1 MALVGDMFSVFKTG
15 RILGSTTY
23 VVVEDDIKARRPRDV
38 FFIVLSMIFYMSSLV
53 VLHVYV
59 FTYSQL
65 DTKAAIFSFTRVALV
80 FLCFFVDVTLTT
92 VWNSKIRLVLSQL
105 RNFDRATKFHDPAKR
120 VKVRNICRGT
130 VFLTLTYWTIVG
142 YLSYRVENRLPIVHG
157 LAYIVIDAAV
167 CTQVLMFVCLAFLI
181 RARFRLLCDMLT
193 FSTGELTFEIYTV
206 GDHSTLQQ
214 VRWLHSSLVNATETL
229 NSAYSVQLSL
239 WILSFTI
246 NAMSRIYTLNEYNAS
261 SYRRLRESMLAIVCS
276 WNLVLITVVC
286 HSLARQA
293 NRVGE
298 IIFAPSSSAS
308 TRRVFLQEN
317 LEAAAY
323 FQLRKVHFFIVAGFL
338 RVDLP
343 LLLSIVSSM
352 TTYLVIL
359 R

>member
-142 YLSYRVENRLPIVHG
+142 YLSYR
-157 LAYIVIDAAV
+157 
-167 CTQVLMFVCLAFLI
+167 
-181 RARFRLLCDMLT
+181 
-193 FSTGELTFEIYTV
+193 
-206 GDHSTLQQ
+206 
-214 VRWLHSSLVNATETL
+214 
-229 NSAYSVQLSL
+229 
-239 WILSFTI
+239 
-246 NAMSRIYTLNEYNAS
+246 
-261 SYRRLRESMLAIVCS
+261 
-276 WNLVLITVVC
+276 
-286 HSLARQA
+286 
-293 NRVGE
+293 
-298 IIFAPSSSAS
+298 
-308 TRRVFLQEN
+308 
-317 LEAAAY
+317 
-323 FQLRKVHFFIVAGFL
+323 
-338 RVDLP
+338 
-343 LLLSIVSSM
+343 
-352 TTYLVIL
+352 
-359 R
+359 